1 MKRIIAI
8 LLIIFGSATISAQH
22 LSLDTCKAMA
32 LRNNAAVK
40 NAVLDE
46 KAAQEVKMQARTKY
60 FPQISATGIGY
71 VPAKPLIEY
80 GIDDIGSAAARQQLH
95 NLYYEYGAAMGLSDK
110 ISLCDGGLGVGVTA
124 VQPVFMGGQIVGGN
138 ALADVGVAASHYQ
151 SQLTRDQ
158 VLQQVEETY
167 WQTVSLLEKRITLQQ
182 AITFLD
188 TLHRDVTVAA
198 EAGLVTRNDVL
209 KVELK
214 QNEMQ
219 SNLLKVNNGITLSAM
234 LLCQIIGM
242 EYSENLALTDLIGQD
257 LSSEAPTDADIR
269 NAVYRRTEKQLL
281 DCQVRAEKL
290 KKEIAIGES
299 VPHLMIGANASY
311 GSLIFDR
318 YDYNALAFM
327 TLQVPLTGW
336 WETAHKV
343 RQQNYLIQKAENERA
358 DYVEKMALET
368 RQAWCNIEEAN
379 SQVTLAESSVR
390 SAEANLHDTKANFDA
405 GMVAVSELLEAQT
418 LLLQAQNQHTDAL
431 IDLKI
436 KTERYKR
443 LTR

>member
-1 MKRIIAI
+1 MNRLLTIIVTV
-8 LLIIFGSATISAQH
+8 FGCATITAQS
-22 LSLDTCKAMA
+22 LTLDTCKELA

-40 NAVLDE
+40 NAALDV
-46 KAAQEVKMQARTKY
+46 KAAQEVKNQARTKY
-60 FPQISATGIGY
+60 FPQISAMGIGY

-80 GIDDIGSAAARQQLH
+80 GIDDIGSAAVRQQLH
-95 NLYYEYGAAMGLSDK
+95 NLYYEYGAAMGLSDN

-124 VQPVFMGGQIVGGN
+124 IQPIFMGGQIVGGN
-138 ALADVGVAASHYQ
+138 ALADVGVAASYYQ
-151 SQLTRDQ
+151 SQLARDQ

-167 WQTVSLLEKRITLQQ
+167 WQTVSLIEKRKTLLQ

-188 TLHRDVTVAA
+188 TLHRDVTGAT
-198 EAGLVTRNDVL
+198 EAGLVTQNDVL

-234 LLCQIIGM
+234 LLCQMIGK
-242 EYSENLALTDLIGQD
+242 EYNENLILTDTISQD
-257 LSSEAPTDADIR
+257 MNEDVPTDADIR
-269 NAVYRRTEKQLL
+269 NAVYRRAEKQLL

-299 VPHLMIGANASY
+299 VPHVMIGASASY

-336 WETAHKV
+336 WETAHKI
-343 RQQNYLIQKAENERA
+343 RQQNYLIQKAENQRA

-368 RQAWCNIEEAN
+368 RQAWCNIEEAR

-390 SAEANLHDTKANFDA
+390 SAESNLQSTKTNYEA
-405 GMVAVSELLEAQT
+405 GLVPISELLEAQT
-418 LLLQAQNQHTDAL
+418 LLLQAQNQRTDAL

-436 KTERYKR
+436 KTERYNL

>member
-1 MKRIIAI
+1 M
-8 LLIIFGSATISAQH
+8 LIGCATISAQS
-22 LSLDTCKAMA
+22 LTLDTCKEMA

-40 NAVLDE
+40 NAALDV
-46 KAAQEVKMQARTKY
+46 KAAQEVKNQARTKY
-60 FPQISATGIGY
+60 FPQISAMGIGY

-80 GIDDIGSAAARQQLH
+80 GIDDIGNAAARQQLH

-110 ISLCDGGLGVGVTA
+110 ISLCNGGLGVGVTA
-124 VQPVFMGGQIVGGN
+124 IQPIFMGGQIVGGN
-138 ALADVGVAASHYQ
+138 ALADVGVAASYYQ
-151 SQLTRDQ
+151 SQLARDQ

-167 WQTVSLLEKRITLQQ
+167 WQTVSLIEKRKTLLQ

-188 TLHRDVTVAA
+188 TLHRDVTGAT

-234 LLCQIIGM
+234 LLCQMIGK
-242 EYSENLALTDLIGQD
+242 EYSENLILTDTISQD
-257 LSSEAPTDADIR
+257 LSEDVPTDADIR

-290 KKEIAIGES
+290 KKDIAIGES
-299 VPHLMIGANASY
+299 VPHVMIGASASY

-336 WETAHKV
+336 WETAHKI
-343 RQQNYLIQKAENERA
+343 RQQNYLIQKAENQRS
-358 DYVEKMALET
+358 DYVEKMELET
-368 RQAWCNIEEAN
+368 RQAWCNIEEAH

-390 SAEANLHDTKANFDA
+390 SAESNLQSTRTNYEA
-405 GMVAVSELLEAQT
+405 GLVPISELLEAQT
-418 LLLQAQNQHTDAL
+418 LLLQAQNQRTDAL
-431 IDLKI
+431 IDLKV
-436 KTERYKR
+436 KTERFRR